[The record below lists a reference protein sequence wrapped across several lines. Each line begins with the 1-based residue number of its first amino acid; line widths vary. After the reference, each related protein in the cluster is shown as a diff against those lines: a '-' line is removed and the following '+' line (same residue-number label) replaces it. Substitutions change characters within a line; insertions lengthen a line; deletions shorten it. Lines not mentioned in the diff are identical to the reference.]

1 MENRWEQA
9 REIMGQ
15 LSYDGSWKKL
25 IRFRVILFGYHVI
38 AKLIFAVLYRL
49 AEKSGRLMLSVPER
63 RSKPTELE
71 ISEGFAILSLKT

>member
-9 REIMGQ
+9 RKIMGQ

-25 IRFRVILFGYHVI
+25 KRFRVILFGYHVI